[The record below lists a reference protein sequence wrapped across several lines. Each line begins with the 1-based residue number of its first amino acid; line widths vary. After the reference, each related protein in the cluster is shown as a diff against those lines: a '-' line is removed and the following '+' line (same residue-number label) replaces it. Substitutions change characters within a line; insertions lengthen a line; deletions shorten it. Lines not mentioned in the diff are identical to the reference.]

1 MLQET
6 VLFTPKHH
14 STLEMPYALAS
25 GFLNLLEEGMA
36 LVLLYLQVKM
46 LEEKRKNAPFRLEC

>member
-1 MLQET
+1 LQET
-6 VLFTPKHH
+6 VHFTPKHYNA
-14 STLEMPYALAS
+14 LKKLYALAS
-25 GFLNLLEEGMA
+25 GVLNLLEEGMA

>member
-1 MLQET
+1 
-6 VLFTPKHH
+6 VHFTPKHYNA
-14 STLEMPYALAS
+14 LKKLYALAS
-25 GFLNLLEEGMA
+25 GVLNLLEEGMA